1 MRFLVIILLTLFI
14 SIPSISAQTVTVSGT
29 EITSTYTEPS
39 TNSDNP
45 PTPLT
50 DLSHTTIYI
59 QPENGDGFT
68 VTVPATSPTGGGT
81 ITEKIIVPV
90 GPNAETNVDV
100 WMTASDL
107 TGNESVDSIV
117 ATIRIDRLAPAG
129 IQ

>member
-1 MRFLVIILLTLFI
+1 MRLLLAILVIPFI
-14 SIPSISAQTVTVSGT
+14 SISTIFAQTVTVSGT
-29 EITSTYTEPS
+29 EITSTYNEP
-39 TNSDNP
+39 TVNSDNP

-81 ITEKIIVPV
+81 IIEKTIVPV

-100 WMTASDL
+100 WITASDL
-107 TGNESVDSIV
+107 TGNESIDSIV
-117 ATIRIDRLAPAG
+117 TTIRIDRLAPAG
-129 IQ
+129 VQ